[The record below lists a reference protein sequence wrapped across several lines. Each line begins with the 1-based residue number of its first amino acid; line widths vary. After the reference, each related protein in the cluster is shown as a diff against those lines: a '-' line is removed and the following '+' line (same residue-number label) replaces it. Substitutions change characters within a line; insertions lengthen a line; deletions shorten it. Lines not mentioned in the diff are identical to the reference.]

1 MKALNQ
7 ISFIFLAV
15 IILLAGCAPSEEAA
29 NQKSEQNAA
38 KSGQSSS
45 SEATAPENKAL
56 KTVRVAV
63 PHTSLFDV
71 AVPVY
76 IAQEKGFFEEAGL
89 KVETTF
95 TKGGGDTVQGVI
107 AGSVD
112 IGIAT
117 GPQSIVAAYTRGA
130 PLRIISAQ
138 MTGFDIFWVVKSDS
152 PYKTYKDLAGKK
164 VGFSSVGSST
174 DAAVQI
180 MNSMLKSQNLP
191 EMKGMAVGSPPDQ
204 ITAVLTGQIDAGF
217 TSAPNGIR
225 EIEEGKIR
233 IAIPGSDIAEYK
245 DVAVRVH
252 FANANFLKQNPDSV
266 KAFLGAMQKAIE
278 WAHANQDETVAI
290 WKKRADLKEDAAV
303 LKKTFDFYTPQ
314 MQRLA
319 PLDGIDKIIEDSV
332 KFKFIDKAPSADQ
345 IKELFDL
352 QYAPVMKK

>member
-1 MKALNQ
+1 MMKALNK
-7 ISFIFLAV
+7 IPFILLAV
-15 IILLAGCAPSEEAA
+15 ILLLAGCAPSEEAA
-29 NQKSEQNAA
+29 SKKSDQNAA
-38 KSGQSSS
+38 KSSQSSS
-45 SEATAPENKAL
+45 DAKSSDQKTL

-95 TKGGGDTVQGVI
+95 TKGGGDTVQGAI
-107 AGSVD
+107 AGSID

-130 PLRIISAQ
+130 PLKIISAQ
-138 MTGFDIFWVVKSDS
+138 MSGFDIFWVVKSDS
-152 PYKTYKDLAGKK
+152 PYKSYKDLAGKK
-164 VGFSSVGSST
+164 IGFSSVGSST

-180 MNSMLKSQNLP
+180 MNTMLKKQNMP

-204 ITAVLTGQIDAGF
+204 ITAVLTGQIDSGF
-217 TSAPNGIR
+217 ASAPAGIK
-225 EIEEGKIR
+225 EIDEGKLR
-233 IAIPGSDIAEYK
+233 IAIKGSDIEEYK

-252 FANANFLKQNPDSV
+252 FANANFLKQNPDAV
-266 KAFLGAMQKAIE
+266 KAFLNAMQKAIN
-278 WAHANQDETVAI
+278 WAHSNQDETVAI
-290 WKKRADLKEDAAV
+290 WKKRADLKEDAAI

-332 KFKFIDKAPSADQ
+332 KFKFIDKAPTAEQ
-345 IKELFDL
+345 IKDLFDV
-352 QYAPVMKK
+352 QYAPVTKK